1 MNILAFLLL
10 AIISLETFA
19 QSDSLPRNKWQ
30 ARKWREMEASEI
42 IFSGGEL
49 TTSSL
54 AVQPRNI
61 VRFTLFFHFQS
72 QWHYDFNKN
81 IGFYTGL
88 GLRNIGFTHEWDFVT
103 NDLKMK
109 HRSYSLGLPLA
120 LKFGNLEKGIY
131 GAVGVEGEM
140 MFAYKR
146 KAFYNGEKLK
156 KREWFSDH
164 VNVWNP
170 SAFAEVRFKQG
181 FYIRGKVYLREFL
194 TNKEDILNLPGEAIP
209 TVITPERS
217 TLGAISIG
225 TVLRTRLKKKAPAS
239 KDEV

>member
-1 MNILAFLLL
+1 MHTLIILLL
-10 AIISLETFA
+10 TIITHEAFA
-19 QSDSLPRNKWQ
+19 QSDTSSRYQWQ

-54 AVQPRNI
+54 PVQPRNI

-72 QWHYDFNKN
+72 QWHYDFNKHF
-81 IGFYTGL
+81 GLYTGL

-103 NDLKMK
+103 EDLKMK
-109 HRSYSLGLPLA
+109 HRSYSLGVPLA

-131 GAVGVEGEM
+131 GTVGVEGEM

-164 VNVWNP
+164 VNLWNP

-194 TNKEDILNLPGEAIP
+194 TNKEDILNLPGEALP
-209 TVITPERS
+209 TVIVPERS

-225 TVLRTRLKKKAPAS
+225 TVLRTRLKKKTPMS
-239 KDEV
+239 KDEA